1 MDNPVEYIEKNYP
14 ETARSFKVYQREQYE
29 LFCRKQMDYGPGN
42 IAMGTTLESDDDINL
57 SLTGLCVRMNDKINR
72 LVNLVLRQKQ
82 SPQNESVIDTF
93 DDLGVY
99 GIIARI
105 VSEGFWGK

>member
-1 MDNPVEYIEKNYP
+1 MDKPVQYIEKNYP
-14 ETARSFKVYQREQYE
+14 QTAKSFKAFQLEQYE
-29 LFCRKQMDYGPGN
+29 LFCKKQMDYGPGN
-42 IAMGTTLESDDDINL
+42 IAMGTTLESDADINL